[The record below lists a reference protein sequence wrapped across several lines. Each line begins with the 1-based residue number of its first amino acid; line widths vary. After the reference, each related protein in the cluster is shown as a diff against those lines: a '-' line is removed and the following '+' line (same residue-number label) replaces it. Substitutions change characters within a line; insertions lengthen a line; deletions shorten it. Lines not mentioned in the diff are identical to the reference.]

1 MKQLGI
7 LPVILALLIS
17 CQSGPDVA
25 PDNSGAVVD
34 TQATIAAG
42 AASVTAGAGALET
55 KAVDLA
61 DTLGTLAQVNPSL
74 APIAA
79 QAASH
84 AAAAKDH
91 ARAARK
97 LEEDVAKAR
106 LEVVAGL
113 ARTARIEGLYQEER
127 IGRVKAVGQRNTA
140 WVALG
145 ALVTGITVGLVF
157 AIARKTRLL

>member
-7 LPVILALLIS
+7 LLVILALLIS
-17 CQSGPDVA
+17 CQTGPDVA

-55 KAVDLA
+55 QAVDLA
-61 DTLGTLAQVNPSL
+61 DTLGTIAQVNPSL

-91 ARAARK
+91 AWEARK
-97 LEEDVAKAR
+97 LEGSVVKAR
-106 LEVVAGL
+106 LEVVAHMSRSAQL
-113 ARTARIEGLYQEER
+113 EGLYHEEHT
-127 IGRVKAVGQRNTA
+127 GRVKAEGERNTA